1 MTKERFVEFL
11 KKFVFKKYK
20 NHLLILDNAGSHRNE
35 YVKKDILESGNK
47 YLFSIPYTP
56 KTNVIEMFFRQIKH
70 YLKLNDAKAFKVLR
84 FDELNKEVKQAI
96 RKASKDNY
104 KNYFL
109 YAYKK
114 NKINKAKRKVSILR
128 IKNIKK

>member
-1 MTKERFVEFL
+1 MNRERFVEFL
-11 KKFVFKKYK
+11 EKFVFKKYK

-35 YVKKDILESGNK
+35 YVKNAILESGNK

-56 KTNVIEMFFRQIKH
+56 KTNVIEMFFSQIKH
-70 YLKLNDAKAFKVLR
+70 YLKLNKKILR
-84 FDELNKEVKQAI
+84 FNELKKEVKLAI
-96 RKASKDNY
+96 RKVSTDNY

-114 NKINKAKRKVSILR
+114 KELRKIKRTVSTLR
-128 IKNIKK
+128 RKTKNYKE